1 MNKEAALNAAI
12 KELRQMTSDK
22 LMTKHAFKSV
32 KGQLLKMSNPDEIM
46 KYINQIKTKK
56 AEAS

>member
-1 MNKEAALNAAI
+1 MDRETALSAAI
-12 KELRQMTSDK
+12 KELRRMVNEK
-22 LMTKHAFKSV
+22 LITKHAFKSV
-32 KGQLLKMSNPDEIM
+32 KGQLLKMNNPDEMM

>member
-1 MNKEAALNAAI
+1 MNREAALSAAI
-12 KELRQMTSDK
+12 KELRRMVSSK
-22 LMTKHAFKSV
+22 LITKHAFKSV
-32 KGQLLKMSNPDEIM
+32 KGQLLKMNSPDEIM